1 MAYLYFNL
9 SKYNTS
15 GISYKDDGQIP
26 KSKIQD
32 NKIISTTSI
41 QFKKPFKLHVRASK
55 MHNNERIITK
65 KTLSFSNITTLLD
78 AVKEAIKIYE
88 QMMLDSENKPFIK
101 LDTLKPTMKFKKV
114 WDLYIADKI
123 LEYANN
129 SSKNNYDEKYANQF
143 FDKWITPI
151 ADIPIK
157 DIHRTD
163 ITKLKSK
170 MKDKKGKPL
179 ADRTKLSIHQYI
191 NPVYRYFNLNSSF
204 ELKSPAVITKLDKIS
219 KNTREFD
226 LEIDEIKELFL
237 KLKEYPLSPYRE
249 VFIWLMHGRRRKEVL
264 TLKWKDINL
273 DKNIYTI
280 RAINNKAKVDMTYTL
295 TPRLRDTIEVISKK
309 KEDFVFYGQKDK
321 TKPLSENTLRNH
333 WNYIKSSIVMHQI
346 RSCIAIYLKN
356 IHSISNE
363 MTGYILGHTQNST
376 VTERYGTYG
385 HTKLSDTLNL
395 MLDKIF
401 DDKYSKKEDA
411 DEKLKQ
417 LQILFPDKSIDQLKI
432 FLES

>member
-26 KSKIQD
+26 KSKMQY

-41 QFKKPFKLHVRASK
+41 PFKKPFKLHVRASK
-55 MHNNERIITK
+55 MHNTERIITK
-65 KTLSFSNITTLLD
+65 KTLSFPNTTTLLD
-78 AVKEAIKIYE
+78 ALKEAMKVYE
-88 QMMLDSENKPFIK
+88 QMMMDSENKPFIK
-101 LDTLKPTMKFKKV
+101 QDTLKPTMKFKKV

-163 ITKLKSK
+163 VTKLKSK

-204 ELKSPAVITKLDKIS
+204 ELKSPAVITKLDKIP
-219 KNTREFD
+219 KNTREFN

-237 KLKEYPLSPYRE
+237 KLKEYPLSPYKE

-273 DKNIYTI
+273 DKNTYTI
-280 RAINNKAKVDMTYTL
+280 RAINNKAKVDMTYALTSRLKDTL
-295 TPRLRDTIEVISKK
+295 EVVSRK
-309 KEDFVFYGQKDK
+309 KEDFIFHGEKDNI
-321 TKPLSENTLRNH
+321 KPLSENTLRNH
-333 WNYIKSSIVMHQI
+333 WDYIKSSIVMHQI

-363 MTGYILGHTQNST
+363 ITGYILGHTQNST

-385 HTKLSDTLNL
+385 HEKLSDILNL
-395 MLDKIF
+395 MLDEIF
-401 DDKYSKKEDA
+401 DDKYSKKDDV

-417 LQILFPDKSIDQLKI
+417 LQALFPDKSIKQLKI
-432 FLES
+432 FLKS

>member
-1 MAYLYFNL
+1 MEYLYFNL

-15 GISYKDDGQIP
+15 GISYKDDNQIP
-26 KSKIQD
+26 KSKIQN

-55 MHNNERIITK
+55 MHNNERLITK
-65 KTLSFSNITTLLD
+65 KTLSFPNTTTLLD
-78 AVKEAIKIYE
+78 ALKEAMKIYE
-88 QMMLDSENKPFIK
+88 QMMMDSENKPFIK
-101 LDTLKPTMKFKKV
+101 QDTLKPTMKFKKV

-163 ITKLKSK
+163 ITKLKSR
-170 MKDKKGKPL
+170 MKDKNGKPL

-191 NPVYRYFNLNSSF
+191 NPVYKYFNLNSSF
-204 ELKSPAVITKLDKIS
+204 ELKSPAIITKLDKIS

-237 KLKEYPLSPYRE
+237 MLKEYPLSPYRE
-249 VFIWLMHGRRRKEVL
+249 VFMWLMHGRRRKEVL

-273 DKNIYTI
+273 DK
-280 RAINNKAKVDMTYTL
+280 R
-295 TPRLRDTIEVISKK
+295 
-309 KEDFVFYGQKDK
+309 
-321 TKPLSENTLRNH
+321 
-333 WNYIKSSIVMHQI
+333 
-346 RSCIAIYLKN
+346 
-356 IHSISNE
+356 
-363 MTGYILGHTQNST
+363 
-376 VTERYGTYG
+376 
-385 HTKLSDTLNL
+385 
-395 MLDKIF
+395 
-401 DDKYSKKEDA
+401 
-411 DEKLKQ
+411 
-417 LQILFPDKSIDQLKI
+417 
-432 FLES
+432 